1 MPRRQATPEVKAS
14 RAIDKL
20 EAIVVCWQNGIP
32 VPDKLK
38 LSAPELAIVRGFLA
52 GKQP

>member
-1 MPRRQATPEVKAS
+1 V
-14 RAIDKL
+14 
-20 EAIVVCWQNGIP
+20 WQNEIP

-52 GKQP
+52 GKHAQPAQGRLP